1 MSRNF
6 RGTGD
11 SSPKT
16 ILMKGQNRPAKAQG
30 PFAPSRKS
38 NKIIPRD
45 HVDHGLLAQKPR
57 CAASA
62 CCARFVMY
70 AKNAGDWPMKSP
82 MFVRN
87 VRAPMATPSVL
98 VGRMIEQRG
107 NLRLRNGHGSGIMR
121 FFCQSSPPSERSGNV
136 TDTPVTGSTA
146 VNGGALPALS
156 AQV

>member
-1 MSRNF
+1 S
-6 RGTGD
+6 T
-11 SSPKT
+11 T
-16 ILMKGQNRPAKAQG
+16 RPAKAQG
-30 PFAPSRKS
+30 LFAPPRKS
-38 NKIIPRD
+38 NKIIPLRG
-45 HVDHGLLAQKPR
+45 HVDHGLLAQQPR

-107 NLRLRNGHGSGIMR
+107 NLRLRNGHGSGMIR
-121 FFCQSSPPSERSGNV
+121 FFCKSSPPSERSGNV
-136 TDTPVTGSTA
+136 TDTPVTGSITL

-156 AQV
+156 DQV